1 VILDDKTKKKPK
13 IEYPCNWG
21 FKLIGRDRDKIKDAI
36 KDIINDREYECRDGN
51 ISRSGKF
58 VTVNTNCNVESQE
71 DRDRIFKAFS
81 EHKNIDMV
89 I

>member
-1 VILDDKTKKKPK
+1 VILNDKTKEKPK

-36 KDIINDREYECRDGN
+36 KDIINDREYECKDGN
-51 ISRSGKF
+51 SSKSGKF
-58 VTVNTNCNVESQE
+58 VTVNTNCKVNSQE
-71 DRDRIFKAFS
+71 DRDKIFKAFRD
-81 EHKNIDMV
+81 HNDIDMV

>member
-1 VILDDKTKKKPK
+1 VILNDKTKEKPK

-21 FKLIGRDRDKIKDAI
+21 FKLIGRDKEKIKDAI
-36 KDIINDREYECRDGN
+36 KDIINDREYEYRDGN

-71 DRDRIFKAFS
+71 DRDRIFKAFN
-81 EHKNIDMV
+81 EHENIDMV

>member
-1 VILDDKTKKKPK
+1 MILNDKTKEKPK

-36 KDIINDREYECRDGN
+36 KDIINDREYECKDGN
-51 ISRSGKF
+51 SSKSGKF
-58 VTVNTNCNVESQE
+58 VTVNTNCKVNSQE
-71 DRDRIFKAFS
+71 DRDKIFKAFRD
-81 EHKNIDMV
+81 HNDIDMV